1 MPILRAKNPDMR
13 DFERTKLSSTVAAA
27 TVSLSVD
34 SSEGFEVND
43 WVVVGDL
50 GAETAE
56 AVRVT
61 AVTNSTTLA
70 VTALTY
76 AHSVDEPVVKTFFN
90 RINFYS
96 NVDNYDD
103 PIVAADV
110 DWANPN
116 SFTVYNDTT
125 GNANTKYKYSF
136 YNSQTSVESSL
147 SSEFGVPVYY
157 CSVNDVADYLNLDV
171 SQESGDLKPWQIA
184 KVIRNVTKS
193 IDSWTNTSFTS
204 QVVSTSSYEYHD
216 GKKSTDNIYFLDNKP
231 VISVQSLQVST
242 SDETVGPGDATW
254 NSLTEDS
261 DFTVDKRAG
270 AVTIPDVLNSPRKGD
285 NRLRVAYT
293 WGHGSVPDDVRRLA
307 VLMSAKDLALSNLT
321 RNAVTD
327 TEKSINFADL
337 NREIDLIRRTYTFG
351 GLFNS

>member
-1 MPILRAKNPDMR
+1 M
-13 DFERTKLSSTVAAA
+13 
-27 TVSLSVD
+27 
-34 SSEGFEVND
+34 
-43 WVVVGDL
+43 
-50 GAETAE
+50 
-56 AVRVT
+56 
-61 AVTNSTTLA
+61 
-70 VTALTY
+70 
-76 AHSVDEPVVKTFFN
+76 
-90 RINFYS
+90 
-96 NVDNYDD
+96 
-103 PIVAADV
+103 
-110 DWANPN
+110 
-116 SFTVYNDTT
+116 
-125 GNANTKYKYSF
+125 
-136 YNSQTSVESSL
+136 
-147 SSEFGVPVYY
+147 
-157 CSVNDVADYLNLDV
+157 NDVADYLNLDV